1 MATDNERDFNK
12 VLESINSLESKI
24 IDLEIF
30 IREKLI
36 EVHNMDKENITNQHK
51 VNLDNA
57 KQIGEIIDII
67 SAHNEAIQN
76 IKGGFINA

>member
-24 IDLEIF
+24 INLEIF

-36 EVHNMDKENITNQHK
+36 EVHKMDKENITHQHK
-51 VNLDNA
+51 VNVDNA
-57 KQIGEIIDII
+57 KQISEIIDII
-67 SAHNEAIQN
+67 TVHNEAIQN
-76 IKGGFINA
+76 IKGSL

>member
-24 IDLEIF
+24 INLEIF

-36 EVHNMDKENITNQHK
+36 EVHNMDKESITNQHK

-57 KQIGEIIDII
+57 KQISEIIDII
-67 SAHNEAIQN
+67 TVHNEAIQN
-76 IKGGFINA
+76 IKGSL

>member
-24 IDLEIF
+24 NDLEIF
-30 IREKLI
+30 IRKELI
-36 EVHNMDKENITNQHK
+36 QVHKMDKESITHQHK

-67 SAHNEAIQN
+67 TTHNEAIQG
-76 IKGGFINA
+76 IKGSL